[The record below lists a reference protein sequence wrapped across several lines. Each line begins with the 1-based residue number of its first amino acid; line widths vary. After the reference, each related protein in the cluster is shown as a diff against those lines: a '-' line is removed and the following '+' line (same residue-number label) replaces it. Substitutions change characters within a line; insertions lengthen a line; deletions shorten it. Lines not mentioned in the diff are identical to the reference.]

1 MSSVINDYAVLF
13 DTIAKRIIDHDTL
26 KVTFEQ
32 YNILYDS
39 IKQYSSKVEE
49 HKNSICTYWDIN
61 IPGNDVSR
69 VILVEDSA
77 DTPNISG
84 FYRSGGSIWFV
95 LNINSRILYS
105 ETVKRNEVSKF
116 FNEYKNEVSKL
127 FSIEDYTN
135 FVDKQILTFFAAF
148 DLIYKVFAA
157 SKDVFIVMKEKDG
170 LITPIDKNN
179 LVYENCFQLIANRT
193 RPISE
198 GRVIRAVQDGVKNVS
213 NSILQARLMPEVQE
227 TSN

>member
-1 MSSVINDYAVLF
+1 MSSVINDYGVLF
-13 DTIAKRIIDHDTL
+13 DTIARRIIDHDTV
-26 KVTFEQ
+26 KATFEQ

-49 HKNSICTYWDIN
+49 HKNSICTYWDIC
-61 IPGNDVSR
+61 IPGNEVSR
-69 VILVEDSA
+69 VILVEDNA
-77 DTPNISG
+77 DLSNITR

-95 LNINSRILYS
+95 LNINSQILYS

-116 FNEYKNEVSKL
+116 FNEYKNQVSKL
-127 FSIEDYTN
+127 FSVEDYTD
-135 FVDKQILTFFAAF
+135 FVDKQILSFFAAF

-170 LITPIDKNN
+170 LMIPIDKDN

-198 GRVIRAVQDGVKNVS
+198 GRIIRAIQDGVKNVS

-227 TSN
+227 TSD